1 MYYYHQMGWKML
13 QKLFS
18 SGVRVEILSTFLM
31 NPERERYVRE
41 VARITGEDYKNVS
54 RELRN
59 LEEIG
64 LLSSRNEGNLKFF
77 GINKE
82 FVVYEELKSI
92 FMKTRGVVG
101 VLKQAV
107 SRGKDIEYA
116 FIYGSFAMGTERA
129 ESDIDVMVIGRIS
142 LEGVLALLRGP
153 EETLSREIN
162 VSVYDLQEIKKRVK
176 DKDPFIGEVL
186 GESKIML
193 AGEEDELRRTIA

>member
-1 MYYYHQMGWKML
+1 ML

-18 SGVRVEILSTFLM
+18 SRARVEILSTFLM
-31 NPERERYVRE
+31 NPEGERYVRE

-77 GINKE
+77 GINKG
-82 FVVYEELKSI
+82 FVIYDELKSI
-92 FMKTRGVVG
+92 FMKTKGAVG
-101 VLKQAV
+101 VLKEAV
-107 SRGKDIEYA
+107 SRGREIDYA

-129 ESDIDVMVIGRIS
+129 ESDIDVMVIGGIS

-153 EETLSREIN
+153 EEILSREIN
-162 VSVYDLQEIKKRVK
+162 VSLYDLQEIQRRVK
-176 DKDPFIGEVL
+176 DSDPFIREVL
-186 GESKIML
+186 GGSKIML
-193 AGEEDELRRTIA
+193 IGDEDELRRTIA

>member
-1 MYYYHQMGWKML
+1 ML

-18 SGVRVEILSTFLM
+18 SRARVEILSAFLM
-31 NPERERYVRE
+31 NPEKERYVRE

-59 LEEIG
+59 LQEIG

-77 GINKE
+77 GINKG

-92 FMKTRGVVG
+92 FMKTKGAVG
-101 VLKQAV
+101 VLKEAV
-107 SRGKDIEYA
+107 SRGNDIDYA
-116 FIYGSFAMGTERA
+116 FIYGSSAMGTERA
-129 ESDIDVMVIGRIS
+129 ESDIDVMVIGGIS

-162 VSVYDLQEIKKRVK
+162 VSLYDLQEIQRRVK
-176 DKDPFIGEVL
+176 DSEPFIREVL
-186 GESKIML
+186 GGSKIML
-193 AGEEDELRRTIA
+193 IGEEDELRRAIA

>member
-1 MYYYHQMGWKML
+1 ML

-18 SGVRVEILSTFLM
+18 SRVRVEILSTFLL

-77 GINKE
+77 GINKG
-82 FVVYEELKSI
+82 FVVYDELKSI
-92 FMKTRGVVG
+92 FMKTKGAVA
-101 VLKQAV
+101 VLKEAV
-107 SRGKDIEYA
+107 SKANDIDYA
-116 FIYGSFAMGTERA
+116 FIYGSFAVGTERA
-129 ESDIDVMVIGRIS
+129 ESDIDVMVIGGIS
-142 LEGVLALLRGP
+142 LEGALAPLRGS

-162 VSVYDLQEIKKRVK
+162 VSLYDLQEIQRRMK
-176 DKDPFIGEVL
+176 DNDPFIREVL
-186 GESKIML
+186 GGSKIML
-193 AGEEDELRRTIA
+193 IGEEDELRGAIA